1 MNHPLIGDYKNLTDV
16 ELQERVSNLSTKY
29 WQTQNPEVR
38 SQMTLILDELKEEL
52 RTRNEKSLQNNSEDD
67 NKDLDSLI
75 KIS

>member
-52 RTRNEKSLQNNSEDD
+52 RTRNQKSLQNNSEDD